1 MAKKKKAVENIS
13 TEQPTVVVHG
23 FKGFDKDWKCRDMQY
38 APGETYEEA
47 EAKLCEN
54 GLHFCEH
61 PLDCLGYYAPG
72 EGSRYAV
79 VTADNPTDEKSDDT
93 KRVTKKLHIGA
104 ELSLG
109 GLVEAAVKFVFDRAE
124 WTEADKA
131 TGDYGAASATGYK
144 GAASATGYYGSASA
158 TGEESVAMACG
169 YKCKARA
176 CVGSWIA
183 LTERDDEGHILS
195 MQCAIVDGDTLK
207 PDVYYTLKD
216 GQIVEA

>member
-1 MAKKKKAVENIS
+1 
-13 TEQPTVVVHG
+13 
-23 FKGFDKDWKCRDMQY
+23 MQY
-38 APGETYEEA
+38 VPGETYEEA

-72 EGSRYAV
+72 EGSRYAE

-109 GLVEAAVKFVFDRAE
+109 GLVDAAVKFVFDRAE

-131 TGDYGAASATGYK
+131 TGYK
-144 GAASATGYYGSASA
+144 GAASATGDQGAASA
-158 TGEESVAMACG
+158 TGKESVAMSCG
-169 YKCKARA
+169 YEGKARA
-176 CVGSWIA
+176 SVGSWIV
-183 LTERDDEGHILS
+183 LTERDDEGHILG
-195 MQCAIVDGDTLK
+195 MQCAKVDGNVLK
-207 PDVYYTLKD
+207 SDVYYMLKNSE
-216 GQIVEA
+216 IVEA

>member
-1 MAKKKKAVENIS
+1 MAKKKKAVENVS
-13 TEQPTVVVHG
+13 TEQPTVVIHG
-23 FKGFDKDWKCRDMQY
+23 FKGFDKNWKCRGMQY

-72 EGSRYAV
+72 EGSRYAEV
-79 VTADNPTDEKSDDT
+79 AADNPTDEKSDDT

-109 GLVEAAVKFVFDRAE
+109 GLVDAAVKFVFDRAE

-131 TGDYGAASATGYK
+131 TGYK
-144 GAASATGYYGSASA
+144 GAASA
-158 TGEESVAMACG
+158 TGEESVAMASG
-169 YKCKARA
+169 YEGKARA
-176 CVGSWIA
+176 SVGSWIV
-183 LTERDDEGHILS
+183 LTERDDEGHILG
-195 MQCAIVDGDTLK
+195 MQCAKVDGNILK
-207 PDVYYTLKD
+207 PDVYYMLNNGK
-216 GQIVEA
+216 IVEV